1 MKSTIQ
7 KAQQG
12 FTLIEL
18 MIVVA
23 IIGILA
29 SVAIPSYQNYT
40 KKAKFT
46 EIIMATQGVKLAVD
60 LCTQMSGVPTN
71 CGASSLVAGGETS
84 VKAAAD
90 GSITPNITSVVATG
104 HATAPTIVVTASGAN
119 GLTSTDT
126 YTLTGAFTAG
136 TGKIVWTATCSP
148 TTLC

>member
-7 KAQQG
+7 KVQQG

-46 EIIMATQGVKLAVD
+46 ELVLATASVKLAVE
-60 LCTQMSGVPTN
+60 LCTQQNADPLTCGSAASGT
-71 CGASSLVAGGETS
+71 AVAM
-84 VKAAAD
+84 AATD
-90 GSITPNITSVVATG
+90 SITPNITSVVAVG
-104 HATAPTIVVTASGAN
+104 HATAPTIKVIASGAN
-119 GLTSTDT
+119 GLTSGD
-126 YTLTGAFTAG
+126 YYLLTGAFANN
-136 TGKIVWTATCSP
+136 KISWTPTCSP
-148 TTLC
+148 ANLC